1 MNTDG
6 AQWAERVAN
15 AWNTGLRHAGLIG
28 GDGPWWGLQDF
39 LLTPTFVW
47 TACLVIVGAGSL
59 YAGRLRLTAGKLRKM
74 LLKLHEEVQKSAD
87 PPAFHR
93 NWEAYTHSA
102 TTQLGEA
109 WNEFVETLILPE
121 PGEEKQ
127 IIRNTSEARRHLNDQ
142 TVIFEK
148 IPFRLYDTV
157 PNLLSGAG
165 ILCTFLGLAAG
176 VGAAGN
182 GLSSGDTTQMQSALE
197 RLLSGASLAFWTS
210 VCGLGASMTFLA
222 YERRWNRRLHITLV
236 GWTNALDKRME
247 IVTPQSVA
255 LEQLRANRAAARE
268 LQEFN
273 TDLAV
278 QIESALEERVADKL
292 IPQLKAIA
300 SAIDGVRSDQAADT
314 SQLITKALDR
324 FADELR
330 GRAGA
335 EFDGMKGV
343 LGELVPA
350 LDGVAASL
358 NNSQEQSG
366 RQMREIASTV
376 ARTMEDGAQATRATV
391 DAAVEA
397 LAEKMAGTGDAQ
409 MQQMLNTTEAVAAE
423 MRRTAKEIIEE
434 MTDAAAKAAEDAQ
447 SQAEKTAEIH
457 NKGNRDALDRLISRV
472 DEHDAALRDR
482 IGGMLAD
489 IAATNRGTVGDLGA
503 AASELTNTVRK
514 AARDVEQTISE
525 MNANAAERGREAA
538 TTLTGA
544 TTRLEATSGALNAA
558 AERNKNALDEA
569 RELAETTGELI
580 QRINALPAKLEETY
594 GGMRATADRLTRAAD
609 RSAEAADAG
618 RAASETFAGAAEE
631 TRKSAADFQR
641 CQAEVTAAWQEY
653 RERFQGIDENAVKL
667 FDEFEAGVVRW
678 IDRTKRFTEELDDK
692 TAEMINNLSAATKG
706 LADAIEDLSDRRAEP
721 NPLRRVQR

>member
-15 AWNTGLRHAGLIG
+15 AWNTALRHAGLLG

-47 TACLVIVGAGSL
+47 TACLVIAGAGAL
-59 YAGRLRLTAGKLRKM
+59 CAGRLRLTAGKLRKT
-74 LLKLHEEVQKSAD
+74 LRKLHAEVQKSAGA
-87 PPAFHR
+87 PEFLGQ
-93 NWEAYTHSA
+93 WEKYTETA
-102 TTQLGEA
+102 TTHLGEA
-109 WNEFVETLILPE
+109 WNEFVETLILPA
-121 PGEEKQ
+121 PGEKKQ
-127 IIRNTSEARRHLNDQ
+127 IIRNTSEASRHLNDQ

-148 IPFRLYDTV
+148 IPFRFYDAV

-182 GLSSGDTTQMQSALE
+182 GLSSDDTTQIRGALE

-210 VCGLGASMTFLA
+210 VCGLGTSMAFLA
-222 YERRWNRRLHITLV
+222 YERLWNRKLHITLV

-255 LEQLRANRAAARE
+255 LEQLRANRAAARD
-268 LQEFN
+268 LQKFN

-300 SAIDGVRSDQAADT
+300 SAIDGVRSDQAADS

-330 GRAGA
+330 GRTGT
-335 EFDGMKGV
+335 EFDGMKGA

-350 LDGVAASL
+350 LNGVAASL
-358 NNSQEQSG
+358 KNSQEESG
-366 RQMREIASTV
+366 RQMRDIAATV
-376 ARTMEDGAQATRATV
+376 ARTMEHGAQTTRATV

-397 LAEKMAGTGDAQ
+397 LAEKMAGTGHAQ
-409 MQQMLNTTEAVAAE
+409 MQQMLNATEAVAAE
-423 MRRTAKEIIEE
+423 MRRTAEEIIKK
-434 MTDAAAKAAEDAQ
+434 MTDSAAEAAEDARNR
-447 SQAEKTAEIH
+447 AEKTAEIH
-457 NKGNRDALDRLISRV
+457 DKGNRDALDRLIARV
-472 DEHDAALRDR
+472 DEHDAALQDR
-482 IGGMLAD
+482 IGGILAD
-489 IAATNRGTVGDLGA
+489 IAATNRGTVEELGA
-503 AASELTNTVRK
+503 AASGLTNTVRK
-514 AARDVEQTISE
+514 AAHDVERTINE

-558 AERNKNALDEA
+558 AERNKVALEGA
-569 RELAETTGELI
+569 RELAETIGELI
-580 QRINALPAKLEETY
+580 QRINALPGKLEETY
-594 GGMRATADRLTRAAD
+594 GSMRATADRLTRAAD

-618 RAASETFAGAAEE
+618 RAASETFAGASEE

-641 CQAEVTAAWQEY
+641 CQAQVTAAWEEY

-667 FDEFEAGVVRW
+667 FDEFEAAVGRW
-678 IDRTKRFTEELDDK
+678 IDRTKLFTEELDDK
-692 TAEMINNLSAATKG
+692 TAEMIDGLSAATKG
-706 LADAIEDLSDRRAEP
+706 LADAIEDLNDLRAEP
-721 NPLRRVQR
+721 NMVRGAQR